1 MNHETNVIAAIVTWL
16 VSIGWNADMAESVAR
31 EFIREHRNSPASG
44 VDE

>member
-1 MNHETNVIAAIVTWL
+1 MNYEDTVIAAIVNWL
-16 VSIGWNADMAESVAR
+16 VSIGWHVDMAESVAR